1 MDFLVP
7 LQFIIHKMKKTF
19 FLLFFLWIFGATI
32 AQDIYTS
39 GYFINPSGQKAA
51 AVFKNEIII
60 NKRDEEG
67 KDFYSPSMAIDTL
80 TNDIYWVS
88 NSNPA
93 GYISN
98 GYGCVM
104 KNDEVLLDNEQGT
117 CINAISFDGN
127 DLYAAGYFNDIYE
140 PVGAVWKNG
149 ETTPL
154 YIYAET
160 KWKSEVL
167 GVVAVDG
174 TVYACGYYVD
184 DVNYG
189 CVWVNG
195 ELYACYPYKKVV
207 DITYYNGDIYYL
219 VEDTQTTVYV
229 SGQVLYPLYTNSNY
243 TMATYDIKV
252 ADGDVYAVGFMGFND
267 YCVWKNSEILY
278 LHPFTR
284 DADFRACH
292 YFDQSIYYV
301 GWDNEDHGLIFKD
314 GEQISDSKYQYYYD
328 IIVRPSILDVDEVE
342 TAHVTVFP
350 NPAKESIAIN
360 GLGHG
365 ETVNI
370 FNATGQL
377 VKTVTIDAGNE
388 IDVSNLPSGLY
399 LIRFGN
405 CVVRFV
411 IDNPH
416 F

>member
-1 MDFLVP
+1 
-7 LQFIIHKMKKTF
+7 MKKTF
-19 FLLFFLWIFGATI
+19 FLLFFLWFFGATM

-39 GYFINPSGQKAA
+39 GCIINPSGQKIA
-51 AVFKNEIII
+51 AVFKNDITLY
-60 NKRDEEG
+60 KRDREG
-67 KDFYSPSMAIDTL
+67 EDLYSPSMAIDTL
-80 TNDIYWVS
+80 TNDIYWVN

-93 GYISN
+93 GYISY

-127 DLYAAGYFNDIYE
+127 DLYAAGYFNDVFE
-140 PVGAVWKNG
+140 SVGAVWKNG

-154 YIYAET
+154 YTYGET
-160 KWKSEVL
+160 TTRCEVL

-184 DVNYG
+184 VMNYG

-195 ELYACYPYKKVV
+195 ELYACYPSQKVV
-207 DITYYNGDIYYL
+207 DITYYDGDIYYL
-219 VEDTQTTVYV
+219 VENTQTTVYV
-229 SGQVLYPLYTNSNY
+229 SGQVFCPLHTYSNY
-243 TMATYDIKV
+243 AMASYDIIV

-278 LHPFTR
+278 LHPFAR
-284 DADFRACH
+284 EAGFRACQ
-292 YFDQSIYYV
+292 YFGQSLYYV
-301 GWDNEDHGLIFKD
+301 GWDHEDRGLVFKD
-314 GEQISDSKYQYYYD
+314 GEQISNPEFQYYYD
-328 IIVRPSILDVDEVE
+328 VVVRPSILDVDEVE

-350 NPAKESIAIN
+350 NPAKDRITIN

-365 ETVNI
+365 ETANI
-370 FNATGQL
+370 FNAIGQL
-377 VKTVTIDAGNE
+377 VMSVTVDAGNE

-399 LIRFGN
+399 LIHFGN
-405 CVVRFV
+405 SAARFV